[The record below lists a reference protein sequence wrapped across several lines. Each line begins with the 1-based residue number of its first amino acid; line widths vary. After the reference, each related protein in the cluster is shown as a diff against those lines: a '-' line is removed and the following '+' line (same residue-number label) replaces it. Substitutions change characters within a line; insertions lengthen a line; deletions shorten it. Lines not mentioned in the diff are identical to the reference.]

1 VYNRGVPD
9 SPLPDA
15 PDDFDDATELV
26 KGWSVAAKAKAGAP
40 APADFGDDE
49 EDSAGGWDEEEATA
63 VVGATD
69 IGGFFGER
77 FRVDARLGIGAMG
90 RVLTAV
96 DMKTGTLVALKV
108 LHKDRAKDAAVVERF
123 QREAAVLRE
132 IRHPAIV
139 RLVAFDRSRDGTW
152 WLAMEHLV
160 GKTLKDRLA
169 QGGAFTPRDAW
180 PVLATVCDGVA
191 TAHAQGILHRDLK
204 PENVLLLE
212 SGLPPCKILD
222 FGLSRYTA
230 KPDRITATG
239 TVLGTPR
246 YMAPEVLME
255 TGTVDERVDVFALGA
270 IAFEMLTGRSI
281 YPADDFGQ
289 LFGCILEG
297 RVLSLRSIRPDA
309 PPALERVLAD
319 AVAKDLSAR
328 IPTVDM
334 FARRFAQAIGV
345 SEDRSVFVPGAAAA
359 SAEPGSGIRDTS
371 RDLKPLRGLKPSV
384 PRPGADPSPASGEPA
399 SAAPGPAPARQPA
412 PMPVHASSRALPP
425 APIAPPPRPA
435 AIAAPAPQQA
445 PAAPR
450 TSHAAAPP
458 HHVPAAPYQSLP
470 AAPPQHAAAP
480 HQSLPPPQHTAS
492 VAPRTPDHSPA
503 RAFAP
508 PPGRGSGAGAGNSGG
523 PGPAGF
529 TRPNGRSHV
538 EPPPSGGASRLRSIV
553 LWAVLFV
560 VAAVFTMAAAG
571 TLAYAVR
578 LWLTSH

>member
-1 VYNRGVPD
+1 MYNRRVPD

-15 PDDFDDATELV
+15 PDAFDDATELV
-26 KGWSVAAKAKAGAP
+26 KGWNVAAKSKATGA

-49 EDSAGGWDEEEATA
+49 EQPASGWDEEEATA

-132 IRHPAIV
+132 MHHPAIV

-169 QGGAFTPRDAW
+169 QAGAFTPRDAW

-212 SGLPPCKILD
+212 SGRPPCKILD

-255 TGTVDERVDVFALGA
+255 QGTVDERVDVFALGA

-289 LFGCILEG
+289 LFGCIIEG
-297 RVLSLRSIRPDA
+297 RVLSLRSLRPDA

-319 AVAKDLSAR
+319 AVARDVAAR
-328 IPTVDM
+328 IPTVVE
-334 FARRFAQAIGV
+334 FARRYAQAIGV
-345 SEDRSVFVPGAAAA
+345 SEDRSVFVPRAEPVG
-359 SAEPGSGIRDTS
+359 AEPGSGVRDTS
-371 RDLKPLRGLKPSV
+371 RDLKPLRGLQRPAETAAASSG
-384 PRPGADPSPASGEPA
+384 PRA
-399 SAAPGPAPARQPA
+399 SAAAPRTAPVHA
-412 PMPVHASSRALPP
+412 PMPVPARP
-425 APIAPPPRPA
+425 APPTPP
-435 AIAAPAPQQA
+435 
-445 PAAPR
+445 
-450 TSHAAAPP
+450 
-458 HHVPAAPYQSLP
+458 VV
-470 AAPPQHAAAP
+470 
-480 HQSLPPPQHTAS
+480 S
-492 VAPRTPDHSPA
+492 VAPRTSAPSLAPAQVPVAGPGYPTAAAPRALDHSPP
-503 RAFAP
+503 RAYAP
-508 PPGRGSGAGAGNSGG
+508 PNLASASPTGRHSGVPAPANFTAPEPRTLAAPSETNNRLGLRSVLLWGALFVLAAVLTMGAAGA
-523 PGPAGF
+523 
-529 TRPNGRSHV
+529 
-538 EPPPSGGASRLRSIV
+538 
-553 LWAVLFV
+553 
-560 VAAVFTMAAAG
+560 
-571 TLAYAVR
+571 LAYAVR
-578 LWLTSH
+578 LWLAGG